1 MVKKSENPSKAVKK
15 SASSEPEK
23 TSVRNKAWKMSAK
36 MLAKESAKESAK
48 AAVAKEVE
56 VAAEVDSAESE
67 PKDISKVKRKRSKD
81 AHQRRRELAK
91 LKGKT
96 KKEERKAAAASVTTE
111 DD

>member
-1 MVKKSENPSKAVKK
+1 MKK
-15 SASSEPEK
+15 SATGEPEK

-36 MLAKESAKESAK
+36 MLAKESAKGSAK
-48 AAVAKEVE
+48 AAIVKK
-56 VAAEVDSAESE
+56 AEIEEAVDSAEPE
-67 PKDISKVKRKRSKD
+67 QKDMSKVKRKRSKD

-96 KKEERKAAAASVTTE
+96 KKEEQKAAAATITTE